1 MSSNNESIG
10 KTLAVVVAL
19 CLVCAIIVSFA
30 AVQLR
35 PLQQANKAKDI
46 QSNILVAAGIGKV
59 ENVSETFN
67 NKIEVRLVNMK
78 TGESFASDSSEEV
91 QAKVNAFDF
100 EKSKFDP
107 KLSFALAEKGITDI
121 AGIQRVT
128 TEAPVYISRADNGS
142 VDTIIVPIQGYG
154 LWGLMYGFLS
164 LENDGETIKNIIFYK
179 HGETPGLGGEIQN
192 PQWTAKWEGKELP
205 IDVVKSGA
213 SNEHQIDGLS
223 GATLTSNGVDNT
235 VDFWTGDNGFGPFLA
250 EVRKGAL
257 K

>member
-100 EKSKFDP
+100 EKANLT
-107 KLSFALAEKGITDI
+107 LS
-121 AGIQRVT
+121 
-128 TEAPVYISRADNGS
+128 
-142 VDTIIVPIQGYG
+142 
-154 LWGLMYGFLS
+154 
-164 LENDGETIKNIIFYK
+164 
-179 HGETPGLGGEIQN
+179 
-192 PQWTAKWEGKELP
+192 
-205 IDVVKSGA
+205 
-213 SNEHQIDGLS
+213 
-223 GATLTSNGVDNT
+223 
-235 VDFWTGDNGFGPFLA
+235 
-250 EVRKGAL
+250 
-257 K
+257 